1 MMNKMITF
9 KSESRKEKGFTL
21 LELLVVIGI
30 IGILV
35 AIGTISYTA
44 AQSRGRDS
52 RRKADLENIAKA
64 LEQYYGQNNV
74 NQYSYPADADCTGL
88 SDYLAGDVPT
98 DPKWGFEY
106 TDSTANNLSGGS
118 GAFCEAA
125 SYCVCVELEATGTGN
140 AYGRSGT
147 TCTFSG
153 AGSKDYFCV
162 QSRQ

>member
-1 MMNKMITF
+1 MMKIENKRTQ
-9 KSESRKEKGFTL
+9 GFTL

-64 LEQYYGQNNV
+64 LEQYYIQNST
-74 NQYSYPADADCTGL
+74 NQYSYPANADCIGFE
-88 SDYLAGDVPT
+88 DYLAGGVPT

-106 TDSTANNLSGGS
+106 TDSSENNLSGGS
-118 GAFCEAA
+118 GAFCAAA
-125 SYCVCVELEATGTGN
+125 SYCICMELEATGTGN
-140 AYGRSGT
+140 AYGRTGT
-147 TCTFSG
+147 SCNFTG
-153 AGSKDYFCV
+153 AGTKDYFCV

>member
-1 MMNKMITF
+1 MKLQ
-9 KSESRKEKGFTL
+9 KQKGFTL

-35 AIGTISYTA
+35 AIGTISYTT

-52 RRKADLENIAKA
+52 RRRADLENLSRA
-64 LEQYYGQNNV
+64 LEQYYTQNTTS
-74 NQYSYPADADCTGL
+74 QFSYPNDADCTGYE
-88 SDYLAGDVPT
+88 SYLAGSAPT

-106 TDSTANNLSGGS
+106 ADSSANNLSGGS
-118 GAFCEAA
+118 GGFCVSTA
-125 SYCVCVELEATGTGN
+125 YCICIELEGTGTGN

-147 TCTFSG
+147 TCNFSG

-162 QSRQ
+162 QNRQ